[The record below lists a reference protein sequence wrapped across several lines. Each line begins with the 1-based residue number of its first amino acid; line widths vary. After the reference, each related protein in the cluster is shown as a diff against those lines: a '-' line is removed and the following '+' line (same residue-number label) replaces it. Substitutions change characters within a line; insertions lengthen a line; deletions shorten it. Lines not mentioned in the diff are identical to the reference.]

1 MARIFISTGEV
12 SGDLQ
17 GSLLTQSLKK
27 QAAAT
32 NLELEIVGLG
42 GVRMA
47 NAGANIIGDTAGIG
61 SVGILESIPYILPTL
76 QIQHQ
81 AQKYLQINP
90 PDVVVL
96 IDYMGPNIGIGNYI
110 RQHWPKTPIIW
121 YIAPQVWVW
130 APPWENIANI
140 VSITDKLLAI
150 FPEEA
155 RYFEK
160 QGANVTWVGH
170 PLIDRMQNAPSR
182 EKARISLGIAPDQ
195 TTIALIPASRHQ
207 EIKYLMPRIFEAA
220 QIIQKKLPQIHFLI
234 PLSRPALRHPIEKS
248 IQHHGLQATLLE
260 NQNLEVLAAADLAIT
275 KSGTVNLEIA
285 LLKVPQITI
294 YCVNPVTYWLA
305 RKLLKFSISFI
316 SPANLVL
323 NREIVPELLQEQA
336 TAENISSQAMELLLN
351 QESRKVMAENYQQMR
366 ETLGGIGA
374 SDRAADAIIEILIN
388 GLN

>member
-17 GSLLTQSLKK
+17 GSLLTQSLKR

-47 NAGANIIGDTAGIG
+47 NAGANLIGDTAGIG

-81 AQKYLQINP
+81 AKKYLQTNP
-90 PDVVVL
+90 PDLVVL
-96 IDYMGPNIGIGNYI
+96 IDYMGPNLGLGNYI
-110 RQHWPKTPIIW
+110 RQRWPKMPIIW

-140 VSITDKLLAI
+140 VLITDRILAI

-155 RYFEK
+155 RYFEQ
-160 QGANVTWVGH
+160 QGAKVTWVGH

-182 EKARISLGIAPDQ
+182 EKSRLSLGIAPDQ
-195 TTIALIPASRHQ
+195 TAIALMPASRQQ

-220 QIIQKKLPQIHFLI
+220 QIIQNKLPQVHFWI
-234 PLSRPALRHPIEKS
+234 PLSRPALRQS
-248 IQHHGLQATLLE
+248 IQRAIEYYHLRATLLE
-260 NQNLEVLAAADLAIT
+260 NQSLEILSAADLAIA

-285 LLKVPQITI
+285 LLNVPQIAI

-323 NREIVPELLQEQA
+323 QKAIVPELLQEQA
-336 TAENISSQAMELLLN
+336 TAENIVAEAMELLLN
-351 QESRKVMAENYQQMR
+351 QERRRVMAANYQLMR
-366 ETLGGIGA
+366 ASLGGVGA
-374 SDRAADAIIEILIN
+374 SDRAADSILKILIN
-388 GLN
+388 GLD